1 MSDKRIQVIHP
12 KHFAPAKGYANG
24 MLSSGRTLHIA
35 GQIGWNADQKF
46 ESDDLIAQFAQAL
59 DNILAVLSAAGGTP
73 TDLVKMTIYITD
85 MATYRSRARE
95 LGPLWK
101 DRLGRHYPAMALVR
115 VMELVEPQAKIEIEA
130 VVSLPT
136 ESV

>member
-12 KHFAPAKGYANG
+12 EHFAPAKGYANG
-24 MLSSGRTLHIA
+24 MLSLGRTLHIA
-35 GQIGWNADQKF
+35 GQIGWNADQNF

-59 DNILAVLSAAGGTP
+59 DNVLAVLSAAGGAP
-73 TDLVKMTIYITD
+73 SDLVKMTIYVTD

-95 LGPLWK
+95 LGPIWK
-101 DRLGRHYPAMALVR
+101 ERLGRHYPAMALVR
-115 VMELVEPQAKIEIEA
+115 VVELVELQAKVEIEA
-130 VVSLPT
+130 VASLPT